1 MVPFLRMLSQ
11 RGNATNKIEFFFV
24 NPSFG
29 PKRLIKV
36 HKICIFLFS
45 YTFNLS
51 ILTEKRHYKAVI
63 IADETSQI
71 TEIKMSFMEKLGKY
85 DLPAGF

>member
-11 RGNATNKIEFFFV
+11 RGNATNEIEFFFV

-36 HKICIFLFS
+36 LICILLFS

-51 ILTEKRHYKAVI
+51 TLTKQRH
-63 IADETSQI
+63 
-71 TEIKMSFMEKLGKY
+71 
-85 DLPAGF
+85 